1 MRGRDFLQLSQ
12 LLAAVIGYEFPNY
25 GYVWD
30 GKANGRNPPMES
42 PADGKGYMSWICD
55 YEADAQYKPHPGL
68 VPLRNEPD
76 NWTFLVNIDN
86 KCKGSLLTNGFYNQ
100 FLIF

>member
-12 LLAAVIGYEFPNY
+12 LLAAVIGYEFPNE

-30 GKANGRNPPMES
+30 GKAKGRLTHG
-42 PADGKGYMSWICD
+42 DLTGFLKWQCHH
-55 YEADAQYKPHPGL
+55 EADQQYFPQPGL
-68 VPLRNEPD
+68 QQEPE

-86 KCKGSLLTNGFYNQ
+86 KCKGSLLTNGF
-100 FLIF
+100 LIFHLSS